1 MSENSLE
8 ATVFVVEDDE
18 AMRDSIFWLLD
29 SMNLRTRI
37 FSSAN
42 DFLATCDMRREGCLL
57 LDVRMPGMS
66 GMELLERLKENGCH
80 LPVIIITGLSDD
92 LMAANALGQGVFDFI
107 QKPFSGQELLDRVNA
122 ALRQNLKCNC
132 DMKAQVEPPRL

>member
-1 MSENSLE
+1 MSENSQE
-8 ATVFVVEDDE
+8 ATVFVVDDDE

-42 DFLATCDMRREGCLL
+42 DFLSTCDMVREGCLL
-57 LDVRMPGMS
+57 LDVCMPGMS
-66 GMELLERLKENGCH
+66 GMELLDRLKENGCH

-92 LMAANALGQGVFDFI
+92 PMTVNALGQNVFDFI

-122 ALRQNLKCNC
+122 ALKQNFKCNC
-132 DMKAQVEPPRL
+132 DMKAQG